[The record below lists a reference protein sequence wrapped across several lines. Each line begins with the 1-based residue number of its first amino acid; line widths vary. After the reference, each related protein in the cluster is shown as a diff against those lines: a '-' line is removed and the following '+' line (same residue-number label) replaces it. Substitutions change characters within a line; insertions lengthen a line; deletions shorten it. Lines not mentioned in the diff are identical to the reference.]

1 MGRTI
6 IFAFVSAPAFIIAAV
21 IGIVWMLPI
30 LNSHV
35 FTASSARA
43 EGSNNNT
50 NFLKEIEN
58 APKDRYLQSK
68 VSIDGFN
75 MTADLALTS
84 EQREKGLSVK
94 DKLKE
99 NEAMLFVF
107 EESAKHSFWMKDMK
121 FPIDIIWLDSD
132 GKVVHVE
139 KRLEPC
145 ISVFTCTSYSP
156 SRDSQFVLETVAGF
170 TQRHNVSV
178 GTDIDFELVG

>member
-99 NEAMLFVF
+99 NEAMLLFLRNLLNIHF
-107 EESAKHSFWMKDMK
+107 
-121 FPIDIIWLDSD
+121 
-132 GKVVHVE
+132 G
-139 KRLEPC
+139 
-145 ISVFTCTSYSP
+145 
-156 SRDSQFVLETVAGF
+156 
-170 TQRHNVSV
+170 
-178 GTDIDFELVG
+178 